1 MKSVLILVSLCLL
14 VLPAPLTAADL
25 EVSFVD
31 PAWNGEEVP
40 EGEQCQ
46 KFGGQGRSP
55 ELRVRNIPAQA
66 DLLTLD
72 FDDQSYAA
80 MDNGGHGRIGYQI
93 EPGVL
98 EVVIPRVDG
107 HTMELPENFLVIEA
121 HRAPTWDKAGAYLPP
136 CSGGSGNA
144 YHITVRAVHQ
154 MGGEQHVLA
163 ETGIAMGK
171 Y

>member
-1 MKSVLILVSLCLL
+1 MKSVIVLVALCFLAAAA
-14 VLPAPLTAADL
+14 VPAADL

-31 PAWNGEEVP
+31 PAWNGEAVP

-46 KFGGQGRSP
+46 KFGGKGRSP
-55 ELRVRNIPAQA
+55 ELRVMHIPADA

-72 FDDQSYAA
+72 FDDQTFAA

-93 EPGVL
+93 EPGVG

-107 HTMELPENFLVIEA
+107 HTMELPEKFLVIEA

-136 CSGGSGNA
+136 CSGGRGNS

-154 MGGEQHVLA
+154 MGEEQHVLA